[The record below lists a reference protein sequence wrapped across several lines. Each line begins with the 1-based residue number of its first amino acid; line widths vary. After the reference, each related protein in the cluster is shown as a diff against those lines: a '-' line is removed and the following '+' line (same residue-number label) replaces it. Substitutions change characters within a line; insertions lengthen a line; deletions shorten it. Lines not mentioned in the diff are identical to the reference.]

1 MSNVLT
7 SRRAARALALQ
18 ILYAADGDSGAD
30 IGGAV
35 AGWPTDFELELP
47 AGLDDD
53 AQTLARRL
61 AQDAIEQGAAIDE
74 RIAGASRNWRLERM
88 ARVDR
93 NILRLAVGEL
103 VNAPDTP
110 VRVVINEAVELAK
123 QFGSDNSSR
132 FVNGVLGTV
141 VTRYIEGSG
150 DRGPVGGERSR
161 TKTSSASSPTP
172 PGAACRRLASHD
184 RYPITRNR

>member
-1 MSNVLT
+1 MSNVLA

-18 ILYAADGDSGAD
+18 ILYAADGDAD
-30 IGGAV
+30 TDVTGAV
-35 AGWPTDFELELP
+35 TGWPGDFELELP
-47 AGLDDD
+47 AGLDDE
-53 AQTLARRL
+53 AQALARRL

-103 VNAPDTP
+103 VASAETP

-123 QFGSDNSSR
+123 RFGTAESPA
-132 FVNGVLGTV
+132 FVNGLLDRIAGGLG
-141 VTRYIEGSG
+141 RAKDADES
-150 DRGPVGGERSR
+150 PGGE
-161 TKTSSASSPTP
+161 
-172 PGAACRRLASHD
+172 GAG
-184 RYPITRNR
+184 